1 MFSLQ
6 NKTALITGGTSGIGA
21 AVAKRF
27 VSAGANVIVT
37 GRRDA
42 ADIAD
47 ETGARFLQSDVTD
60 EQSMI
65 DVFAQATEILGK
77 LDILVNNAGVQDTGK
92 SIEEHGADDFDKTVA
107 VLQKGVFFGLKYG
120 PAHMNDGGSIINTSS
135 IAASTGIYGYG
146 QYSMAKAAVIGLA
159 RVATIE
165 LAPRDIRV
173 NTVLPGTV
181 RTPMVENEPGEI
193 ALTEVMTP
201 MARIAETEDVVG
213 LYHFLAA
220 DESRYITGQQIAVD
234 GGLLTGPGLNMLGR
248 LMDQE

>member
-27 VSAGANVIVT
+27 VSAGARVVVT

-42 ADIAD
+42 AEIAD
-47 ETGARFLQSDVTD
+47 QTGAQFLQSDVTD

-65 DVFAQATEILGK
+65 SVFEKTLETIGK
-77 LDILVNNAGVQDTGK
+77 LDILVNNAGIQDTGK
-92 SIEEHGADDFDKTVA
+92 SIEEHSADDFDKTVA
-107 VLQKGVFFGLKYG
+107 VLQKGVYFGLKYG
-120 PAHMNDGGSIINTSS
+120 PKHMNDSGSIINTSS
-135 IAASTGIYGYG
+135 VAASIGIYGYG
-146 QYSMAKAAVIGLA
+146 QYSMAKAAVIGLS
-159 RVATIE
+159 RVAAIE
-165 LAPRDIRV
+165 LSPRNIRV

-181 RTPMVENEPGEI
+181 RTPMVENDPGEI
-193 ALTEVMTP
+193 ALTEIMTP

-213 LYHFLAA
+213 LYHFLAS

-234 GGLLTGPGLNMLGR
+234 GGLLTGPGLNMLGK
-248 LMDQE
+248 LMS